1 MKSQGSPKVITIH
14 AELDM
19 SVNTKF
25 HGNPSDSGC
34 DILLK
39 DTTVNLTVALEKMDS
54 LSANHEIQFCANLPG
69 RC

>member
-19 SVNTKF
+19 SVYTKF

-39 DTTVNLTVALEKMDS
+39 DTTVNLTVALEKNEFFVCQPWNTILCQS
-54 LSANHEIQFCANLPG
+54 TW
-69 RC
+69 